1 MTTGRKIVILALGL
15 AGFLLAAGHRPA
27 RASGGSNQDAT
38 RNAWLAKRPFISQIV
53 IEGNTFFS
61 DGAIKS
67 HLFSRKNSFWEAF
80 RSGSQNRVLRYSI
93 YRDTLEVKYIYLR
106 AGFLNVRVAERFD
119 PRESDSTA
127 CLSLKIVEGER
138 FLVDGVVL
146 QANDTLSFYSRLV
159 QETNRLKPGAPVDPI
174 VLNQIVFDLKTIY
187 ANNGYPYAVV
197 QETTDSASGPAR
209 TKIFFK
215 AEEGALVRFGRLEVK
230 NLRNYAPYLVRR
242 EIAFKEGET
251 YSREKIIESQKRLYA
266 TGLFNAVNLSIASTP
281 VSAAPAA
288 AAPEKD
294 TVPNF
299 SFSAIERKPH
309 FVTVKTGAGQDSLQD
324 LIWDF
329 SAAWGKRNIFVS
341 RRIEFSVD
349 SRYIIFTQWRPLS
362 HRFQVR
368 FTEPRFLESRMPLTL
383 TAQYEPGV
391 TSQTQP
397 YRIQTWSLALSTR
410 KDWSE
415 QLYGVVTGE
424 YENVNIYG
432 VSPDAALLIRQE
444 QDISIRRKLS
454 ATLVRDTRLDKFV
467 PKSGSYTTYFAQY
480 VGGLLGGDDSFL
492 KGEFSWARYQ
502 PAVGPFIYA
511 TRIKTGWVK
520 EFGGSHS
527 VPSTD
532 RFFLGG
538 ANSIRG
544 FKENIIGPRTAGTA
558 AAADST
564 NLGAT
569 AYFIFNQELR
579 APLFWKFWA
588 TVFSDF
594 GNGYESFS
602 QVKMKDILFSYGAG
616 IAFLSP
622 AGPVRLDYAQRVRS
636 GIYDAGHRLHFTILF
651 AF

>member
-1 MTTGRKIVILALGL
+1 MTAGWRHLGIFFGL
-15 AGFLLAAGHRPA
+15 AALMLIAEAGPTAASSSLG
-27 RASGGSNQDAT
+27 QDVAY
-38 RNAWLAKRPFISQIV
+38 NAWLAKRPFISQID
-53 IEGNTFFS
+53 IEGNTVFS
-61 DGAIKS
+61 DGTIKS
-67 HLFSRKNSFWEAF
+67 HLFSRRNSFWESF

-93 YRDTLEVKYIYLR
+93 YRDTLEIKFIYLR
-106 AGFLNVRVAERFD
+106 AGFLNVRVSERFE
-119 PRESDSTA
+119 PRLPDSTA
-127 CLSLKIVEGER
+127 RLIIGITEGER
-138 FLVDGVVL
+138 FLVRSVAL
-146 QANDTLSFYSRLV
+146 QATDTLSFFSRLA
-159 QETNRLKPGAPVDPI
+159 QETSRLKPGAPVDPI
-174 VLNQIVFDLKTIY
+174 IINQIIFDLKTIY

-197 QETTDSASGPAR
+197 REFIDSTAGPAQ
-209 TKIFFK
+209 TKIVFRV
-215 AEEGALVRFGRLEVK
+215 EEGVMVRFGRLEVR
-230 NLRNYAPYLVRR
+230 NLHTYAPYLVRR
-242 EIAFKEGET
+242 EIAFKEGEV
-251 YSREKIIESQKRLYA
+251 YSRDKIIESQKRLYA
-266 TGLFNAVNLSIASTP
+266 TGLFNAVNLGIA
-281 VSAAPAA
+281 AAPAGD
-288 AAPEKD
+288 APAMD
-294 TVPNF
+294 TTPNF

-341 RRIEFSVD
+341 RRIEFSIN

-368 FTEPRFLESRMPLTL
+368 FTEPRFLDFRMPLSL
-383 TAQYEPGV
+383 TAQFEPGV
-391 TSQTQP
+391 SSQTQP
-397 YRIQTWSLALSTR
+397 YRVQTWSLALSTR
-410 KDWSE
+410 KEWSE

-454 ATLVRDTRLDKFV
+454 ATLIRDTRLDKFV
-467 PKSGSYTTYFAQY
+467 PQSGSYTTYFLQY

-502 PAVGPFIYA
+502 PAIGNAIYA
-511 TRIKTGWVK
+511 TRFKAGWVK
-520 EFGGSHS
+520 EFGESHS

-544 FKENIIGPRTAGTA
+544 FKENTIGPRTAGTA

-564 NLGAT
+564 NLGAN
-569 AYFIFNQELR
+569 AYIIFNQELR
-579 APLFWKFWA
+579 APLFWKFWGTIFA
-588 TVFSDF
+588 DL

-602 QVKMKDILFSYGAG
+602 QVGMKDILFSYGAG
-616 IAFLSP
+616 VAFLSP